1 MFFNEDKNIAF
12 YNNQALDTYH
22 EIIVS
27 FDYAR
32 YSKNGIPSGGFSV
45 SFYRSSFDR
54 PRGGGPDFS
63 LGYLPNKQSEYCR
76 LGGYPG
82 LEGAMLAVGFDSI
95 GNFSVAT
102 DQYNGLSRPTPNT
115 VTIRQGFEENYNY
128 VSTSKN
134 LINTPI
140 RFKIAD
146 EIQDDSQIKWK
157 SVRIIISNG
166 FTQIKVQVKEEWQKD
181 FFTVLESRVGVKA
194 RDAVKAAIISTTND
208 NDTEF
213 DIRNFNVA
221 GFPGTPKVERFGGCL
236 QIDNLFGYSDGNTI
250 VTGNDF
256 IAAPING
263 DINIYKLKN
272 SRFEVDQ
279 VLSETTGMLLLGGS
293 NKFLFGGLKNS
304 TSVVIYYNNENKF
317 FRSQEINIY
326 EDARDLPNGERYI
339 DFPVCAHTDDSTCAI
354 GNNRY
359 VSIYD
364 YFGNTSDGSIFG
376 TWIYTQSL
384 FDELTGGLGASLR
397 VEDDK
402 LLAGSLNSFVNFY
415 TYDGAEWVLDST
427 IFSPY
432 SGNEYARFG
441 ASLALRK
448 NDLIIGAPYEFKR
461 RYTTVGQGEAYHYY
475 YSLNPETNTR
485 RWRKIMDIGNF
496 FLINTPG
503 GNFGTHLEMKGNNLI
518 ISAPY
523 ENYLEPPSQVF
534 EDIPNC
540 GRVYFFR
547 KTGSGIFTQ
556 SNIVAPGAEFARP
569 YFLYGRF
576 VGLFDNYIG
585 VSIAQSVPG
594 AGKLPSEI
602 NFINIDCTFPTPPIH
617 IPIPADS
624 ISLVDNAG
632 YAIDIETLTLMQL
645 ISASTFYTQNDLT
658 G

>member
-45 SFYRSSFDR
+45 SFFRSSFDR
-54 PRGGGPDFS
+54 PRGGGPDYS
-63 LGYLPNKQSEYCR
+63 LGYLPNKRSEYCK
-76 LGGYPG
+76 LDGYTG
-82 LEGAMLAVGFDSI
+82 LEGAMLGVGFDSI

-102 DQYNGLSRPTPNT
+102 DQYNGLTSPTPNT

-128 VSTSKN
+128 ISTSKN

-146 EIQDDSQIKWK
+146 EIMDESQPTWK
-157 SVRIIISNG
+157 SVRIIITNG
-166 FTQIKVQVKEEWQKD
+166 FTQIKVQVKEEWQKE
-181 FFTVLESRVGVKA
+181 FYTVLESRVGVKE

-208 NDTEF
+208 TDTEF

-221 GFPGTPKVERFGGCL
+221 GFPGKPKVERFGACL
-236 QIDNLFGYSDGNTI
+236 QNDILFGYSEGNNI

-263 DINIYKLKN
+263 DVNIYKLKN
-272 SRFEVDQ
+272 SKFVVDQ
-279 VLSETTGMLLLGGS
+279 VLSETASMLLLGGS
-293 NKFLFGGLKNS
+293 NKFLFCGLKNS
-304 TSVVIYYNNENKF
+304 QSVVVFYNNENKF
-317 FRSQEINIY
+317 FRSQEINLY
-326 EDARDLPNGERYI
+326 EDIRDLPNGDRYI
-339 DFPVCAHTDDSTCAI
+339 DYPVCASTDDSTCAI

-359 VSIYD
+359 VAVYD

-384 FDELTGGLGASLR
+384 FDELTGGLGASVR
-397 VEDDK
+397 VEEDK
-402 LLAGSLNSFVNFY
+402 LLAGSLKSFVNFY
-415 TYDGAEWVLDST
+415 TYDGAEWILDST
-427 IFSPY
+427 IFQPY

-461 RYTTVGQGEAYHYY
+461 RYTTTGQGEVYHYY
-475 YSLNPETNTR
+475 YSLDRETNER
-485 RWRKIMDIGNF
+485 KWKKIMDMGNF
-496 FLINTPG
+496 FLIDTPS
-503 GNFGTHLEMKGNNLI
+503 GNFGTHLEMRGNNLV

-523 ENYLEPPSQVF
+523 ENYLFPPSQVF

-556 SNIVAPGAEFARP
+556 SNRISPGDEKARP
-569 YFLYGRF
+569 YFQFGKF
-576 VGLFDNYIG
+576 VGLFDTNIG
-585 VSIAQSVPG
+585 IAISQSMPG
-594 AGKLPSEI
+594 AGQLPSEI
-602 NFINIDCTFPTPPIH
+602 NFINLDCTFPTPPSH
-617 IPIPADS
+617 IAIDPDS
-624 ISLVDNAG
+624 MSLVDNAG
-632 YAIDIETLTLMQL
+632 YVIDIETLTLMQL
-645 ISASTFYTQNDLT
+645 ISASTFYTQNVAQ
-658 G
+658 